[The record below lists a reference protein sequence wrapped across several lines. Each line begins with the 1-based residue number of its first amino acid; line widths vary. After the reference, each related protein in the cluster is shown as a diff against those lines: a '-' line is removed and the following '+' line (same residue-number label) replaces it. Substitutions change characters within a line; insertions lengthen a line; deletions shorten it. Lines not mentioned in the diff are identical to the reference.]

1 MNIFDKILLDAPYSG
16 SGTLLFSDNSFGNF
30 TEELVNKS
38 IETQY
43 SLLEKAMQI
52 LKPGHEIVYSTCS
65 I

>member
-1 MNIFDKILLDAPYSG
+1 MNIFDKILLDAPCSG

-38 IETQY
+38 IKTQY